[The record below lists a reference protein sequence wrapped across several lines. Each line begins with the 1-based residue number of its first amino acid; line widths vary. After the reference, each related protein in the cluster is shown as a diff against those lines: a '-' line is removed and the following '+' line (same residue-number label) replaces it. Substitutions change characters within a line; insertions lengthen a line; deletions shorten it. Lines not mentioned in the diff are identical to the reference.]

1 MCISNVREPHPHNR
15 TTMQSLIV
23 RLALIRK
30 TLSGTIDDN
39 KISIMYTLFYSCFPL
54 ITSLNEKNWS
64 ECLLVRK
71 KRLTAVKLIAS
82 IKHNPISLRE
92 LGNVCIKRKHK
103 NFVKLTEYL
112 IIKFIVSLCK
122 KNKLVIFPKKA
133 IMF

>member
-1 MCISNVREPHPHNR
+1 M
-15 TTMQSLIV
+15 
-23 RLALIRK
+23 K
-30 TLSGTIDDN
+30 
-39 KISIMYTLFYSCFPL
+39 
-54 ITSLNEKNWS
+54 KNWL

-92 LGNVCIKRKHK
+92 LENVCTKRKHK

-112 IIKFIVSLCK
+112 IIRFIVLLCK
-122 KNKLVIFPKKA
+122 KNQLVIFPKKA